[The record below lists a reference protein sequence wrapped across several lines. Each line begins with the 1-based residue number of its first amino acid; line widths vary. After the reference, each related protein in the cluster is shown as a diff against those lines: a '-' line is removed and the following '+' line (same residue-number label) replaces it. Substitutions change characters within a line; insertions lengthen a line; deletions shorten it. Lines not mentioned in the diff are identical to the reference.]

1 MASAAK
7 LSKAINLASA
17 AALAGLLPR
26 QLMHKQTATLSTE
39 ERVLVFYSS
48 RLFGPRSGTAQV
60 EELFNA
66 VKMSCAHGI
75 HQPVAGIMPH
85 DVWMKSFFIQKPTGS
100 GAVRFI
106 WLSF

>member
-1 MASAAK
+1 
-7 LSKAINLASA
+7 
-17 AALAGLLPR
+17 
-26 QLMHKQTATLSTE
+26 MHKQTATLSTE

-75 HQPVAGIMPH
+75 YQAVAGIMPH
-85 DVWMKSFFIQKPTGS
+85 DVWMKSIFIQKPTGS
-100 GAVRFI
+100 SAVRFI

>member
-1 MASAAK
+1 
-7 LSKAINLASA
+7 
-17 AALAGLLPR
+17 
-26 QLMHKQTATLSTE
+26 MHKQTATLSTE

-75 HQPVAGIMPH
+75 YQPVAGIMPH

-100 GAVRFI
+100 GAVRSI